1 MNQVS
6 SVIPMKQP
14 AKHPFTRL
22 LSLLL
27 VIAVVGLWFGTLGS
41 RHLANPDEGRYAEIA
56 REMVASGDWVTP
68 RLNGFKYFEKPP
80 LQYWAT
86 AMAYR
91 LFGQHEWTARLWTA
105 LTGMLSVLAIFYAGG
120 RLFGREAGFYAAL
133 VLLSSFLFIFAGHI
147 NTLDMGVTC
156 FMTLGL
162 TGFLLAQQ
170 RTVSTREARG
180 WMHVTWASLGLSL
193 LSKGLIGIVLPGAV
207 LVIYSFLQRDV
218 RLWTRLHL
226 RSGIPLMLLIAAPW
240 YVAVSLKNLE
250 FARFFFVHEHL
261 ERFLTDA
268 HGRSH
273 PWWSYIPIV
282 LVGAL
287 PWVGLLPGALARA
300 WEPQDTEKSFQPR
313 RFLVIWVAFIFLF
326 FSVSHSKLPFY
337 VLPIF
342 PALALLIGKRLAEL
356 SPRAIF
362 WQIFPA
368 AVLTIPSLWLAARYE
383 GLNSSSAPHA
393 QYEAYSIW
401 LVGAAAVLMI
411 GSLFALYQ
419 SYSGH
424 TRAAVIGL
432 ALSSL
437 VGVQIAMSDF
447 DALSPV
453 SSDYRIATRIQPFL
467 RQGEPFYVVDTYR
480 QSLPFYLKRTLT
492 LVAYKGEFEF
502 GIQQEPEKWL
512 PDLAAFERVWQTD
525 LRALAIMKTDTLAR
539 LQQYG
544 LPMRAIA
551 EEGELVVVEKTR

>member
-56 REMVASGDWVTP
+56 REMVVSGDWVTP

-91 LFGQHEWTARLWTA
+91 LFGEHEWTARLWTA
-105 LTGMLSVLAIFYAGG
+105 LTGMLSALAIFYAGG

-133 VLLSSFLFIFAGHI
+133 VLLSSFLFVLAGHI

-170 RTVSTREARG
+170 RTVSSREVRG

-207 LVIYSFLQRDV
+207 LVIYSLLQHDV
-218 RLWTRLHL
+218 RLWKRLHL

-240 YVAVSLKNLE
+240 YVAVSLKNPE

-368 AVLTIPSLWLAARYE
+368 AVLTIPTLWLAARYE
-383 GLNSSSAPHA
+383 GLDSSSAPHA

-411 GSLFALYQ
+411 GTLFALYQ

-437 VGVQIAMSDF
+437 IGVQIAMSDF

-512 PDLAAFERVWQTD
+512 PDLAAFERVWQTEP
-525 LRALAIMKTDTLAR
+525 RALAIMKTDTLAG

>member
-56 REMVASGDWVTP
+56 REMVVSGDWVTP

-80 LQYWAT
+80 LQYWST
-86 AMAYR
+86 AAAYQ

-133 VLLSSFLFIFAGHI
+133 VLLSSFLFIPAGHI

-193 LSKGLIGIVLPGAV
+193 LSKGLIGIVLPGAA

-240 YVAVSLKNLE
+240 YVAVSLKNPE

-300 WEPQDTEKSFQPR
+300 WERLEEENFQPR
-313 RFLVIWVAFIFLF
+313 RFLVVWVAFIFLF

-342 PALALLIGKRLAEL
+342 PALALLIGKRLTEL

-411 GSLFALYQ
+411 GTLFALYQ

>member
-1 MNQVS
+1 
-6 SVIPMKQP
+6 MKNL

-27 VIAVVGLWFGTLGS
+27 VVAVVGLWFGTLGS

-91 LFGQHEWTARLWTA
+91 LFGEHEWTARLWTA
-105 LTGMLSVLAIFYAGG
+105 LTGALSALAIFYAGG

-133 VLLSSFLFIFAGHI
+133 VLLSSFLFVLAGHI

-180 WMHVTWASLGLSL
+180 WMHVSWVSLGLSL

-207 LVIYSFLQRDV
+207 LVIYSLLQRDV
-218 RLWTRLHL
+218 RHWKRLHL

-300 WEPQDTEKSFQPR
+300 WEPQDTVKSFQPR

-362 WQIFPA
+362 WQVFPVT
-368 AVLTIPSLWLAARYE
+368 VLTIPALWLAARYE
-383 GLNSSSAPHA
+383 GLDSSSAPHA

>member
-56 REMVASGDWVTP
+56 REMVVSGDWVTP

-91 LFGQHEWTARLWTA
+91 LFGEHEWTARLWTA
-105 LTGMLSVLAIFYAGG
+105 LTGALSALAIFYAGG

-133 VLLSSFLFIFAGHI
+133 VLLSSFLFVLAGHI

-180 WMHVTWASLGLSL
+180 WMHVSWVSLGLSL

-207 LVIYSFLQRDV
+207 LVIYSLLQRDV
-218 RLWTRLHL
+218 RLWKRLHL

-300 WEPQDTEKSFQPR
+300 WEPQDTVKSFQPR

-362 WQIFPA
+362 WQVFPVT
-368 AVLTIPSLWLAARYE
+368 VLTIPALWLAARYE
-383 GLNSSSAPHA
+383 GLDSSSAPHA

>member
-6 SVIPMKQP
+6 TVIPMKNL

-27 VIAVVGLWFGTLGS
+27 VVAVVGLWFGTLGS

-56 REMVASGDWVTP
+56 REMVVSGDWVTP

-91 LFGQHEWTARLWTA
+91 LFGEHEWTARLWTA
-105 LTGMLSVLAIFYAGG
+105 LTGALSALAIFYAGG

-133 VLLSSFLFIFAGHI
+133 VLLSSFLFIPAGHI

-162 TGFLLAQQ
+162 TGFLLAQL
-170 RTVSTREARG
+170 RTVSSREARG
-180 WMHVTWASLGLSL
+180 WMHVSWVSLGLSL
-193 LSKGLIGIVLPGAV
+193 LSKGLIGIVLPGAA

-240 YVAVSLKNLE
+240 YVAVSLKNPE

-300 WEPQDTEKSFQPR
+300 WAPQDTEKSFQPR

-419 SYSGH
+419 SYSGQM
-424 TRAAVIGL
+424 RAAIIGL

-437 VGVQIAMSDF
+437 IGVQIAMSDF

-551 EEGELVVVEKTR
+551 EEGELVVVEKAR

>member
-1 MNQVS
+1 M
-6 SVIPMKQP
+6 
-14 AKHPFTRL
+14 
-22 LSLLL
+22 
-27 VIAVVGLWFGTLGS
+27 
-41 RHLANPDEGRYAEIA
+41 
-56 REMVASGDWVTP
+56 
-68 RLNGFKYFEKPP
+68 
-80 LQYWAT
+80 
-86 AMAYR
+86 
-91 LFGQHEWTARLWTA
+91 
-105 LTGMLSVLAIFYAGG
+105 
-120 RLFGREAGFYAAL
+120 
-133 VLLSSFLFIFAGHI
+133 
-147 NTLDMGVTC
+147 
-156 FMTLGL
+156 
-162 TGFLLAQQ
+162 
-170 RTVSTREARG
+170 
-180 WMHVTWASLGLSL
+180 
-193 LSKGLIGIVLPGAV
+193 
-207 LVIYSFLQRDV
+207 
-218 RLWTRLHL
+218 
-226 RSGIPLMLLIAAPW
+226 
-240 YVAVSLKNLE
+240 
-250 FARFFFVHEHL
+250 
-261 ERFLTDA
+261 
-268 HGRSH
+268 
-273 PWWSYIPIV
+273 

-419 SYSGH
+419 SYSGQM
-424 TRAAVIGL
+424 RAAIIGL

-437 VGVQIAMSDF
+437 IGVQIAMSDF

-467 RQGEPFYVVDTYR
+467 RQGEAFYVVDTYR

-492 LVAYKGEFEF
+492 LDCVQG
-502 GIQQEPEKWL
+502 
-512 PDLAAFERVWQTD
+512 
-525 LRALAIMKTDTLAR
+525 
-539 LQQYG
+539 
-544 LPMRAIA
+544 
-551 EEGELVVVEKTR
+551 